1 MNVWWMYGCLYVCMY
16 VYIYVCTQYMNVC
29 IVCRCVDVVDVYMEY
44 VKLNNIGVYK
54 ST

>member
-1 MNVWWMYGCLYVCMY
+1 MDVWWIYGCMY
-16 VYIYVCTQYMNVC
+16 VYIYGCTQCMYVC

-44 VKLNNIGVYK
+44 GKLNNIGVYK